1 MAERGKIDKDKYIV
15 SIHGI
20 DTLIVGSWVKVT
32 LRTQTSLLSEMMQSF
47 KCCPHVSKM
56 PEELE
61 MCMVCGTATFHK
73 GLPNSKEKA

>member
-1 MAERGKIDKDKYIV
+1 MI

-47 KCCPHVSKM
+47 NKGNNKIT
-56 PEELE
+56 ELRTILQRE
-61 MCMVCGTATFHK
+61 SQ
-73 GLPNSKEKA
+73 NS